1 MRIDILP
8 NTAASIPEM
17 GNPKPEGDPGREN
30 NSFFAVIDQMTS
42 FAGPWKRDGEA
53 EPARDVDKAD
63 DHGCD
68 HAVAPILP
76 FGSVNT
82 EIQTSLRDAPEPMA
96 ALPQTDSAPA
106 RQVGNDAAGVLAS
119 AIVTDVD
126 AAAIAGSS
134 APPPPRH
141 RQIRTF
147 ASRGL
152 LCRLKPLC
160 RPMRIRIPN
169 FHFIP
174 YAREPSIRKHSMC
187 LPTQIRLLR

>member
-8 NTAASIPEM
+8 NTAASILEM

-42 FAGPWKRDGEA
+42 FAGPWKRDAEA

-68 HAVAPILP
+68 QTVSPILP
-76 FGSVNT
+76 FGFVNA
-82 EIQTSLRDAPEPMA
+82 EIQTSLGVAPEPMA
-96 ALPQTDSAPA
+96 ALPRTDSAPA

-126 AAAIAGSS
+126 ASVIAGSS
-134 APPPPRH
+134 ALPAASSPADPGVRNPRTPVQAETIMPADADSDSELSP
-141 RQIRTF
+141 R
-147 ASRGL
+147 
-152 LCRLKPLC
+152 
-160 RPMRIRIPN
+160 
-169 FHFIP
+169 
-174 YAREPSIRKHSMC
+174 
-187 LPTQIRLLR
+187 